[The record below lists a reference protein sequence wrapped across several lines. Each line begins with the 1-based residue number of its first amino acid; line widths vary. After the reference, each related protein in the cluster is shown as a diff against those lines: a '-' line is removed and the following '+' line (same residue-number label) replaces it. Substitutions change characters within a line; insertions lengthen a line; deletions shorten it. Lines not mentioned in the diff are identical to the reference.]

1 LAHTSKPLVTRKIL
15 AQLLEL
21 GGAIAPIARQFYG
34 YNSATRTHIWSKWRE
49 LWPKR

>member
-21 GGAIAPIARQFYG
+21 GGGNCPHCLPVLR
-34 YNSATRTHIWSKWRE
+34 
-49 LWPKR
+49 L